1 MRLIYKIST
10 QMSILLVLIIV
21 TSFYWWQTTFSS
33 KKIKINLSE
42 SNIVP
47 ALNIEEAEYT
57 GYSKD
62 GQKFSISAKL
72 ITENTNNNT
81 IINLTKPKAF
91 IETGENSILLSS
103 NIGELHIN
111 KNLIFLKNNVSLVD
125 KVMDYKILADNLNA
139 NLNKSEFSSKTPIH
153 FLIPSGEITSESFIF
168 KKNEQ
173 KMLFSGKSKLI
184 INKLY

>member
-1 MRLIYKIST
+1 MRLIYKTST
-10 QMSILLVLIIV
+10 QMGILLVLIIV

-33 KKIKINLSE
+33 KKIKINIKE

-47 ALNIEEAEYT
+47 SLNIEEAEYT

-72 ITENTNNNT
+72 ITENSNNNA

-91 IETGENSILLSS
+91 IETGENAILLSS
-103 NIGELHIN
+103 NIGELDIN
-111 KNLIFLKNNVSLVD
+111 KNLIFLKNNVSFVD
-125 KVMDYKILADNLNA
+125 KIMNYKILADNLSA

-153 FLIPSGEITSESFIF
+153 FLIPSGEIKSESFIF

-173 KMLFSGKSKLI
+173 KILFLGKSKLV

>member
-1 MRLIYKIST
+1 
-10 QMSILLVLIIV
+10 MSILLFLIIV
-21 TSFYWWQTTFSS
+21 SSFYWWQTAFSS
-33 KKIKINLSE
+33 KKIKINFNE

-47 ALNIEEAEYT
+47 ALNIEEAKYT

-72 ITENTNNNT
+72 ISENTNNNSIVNMT
-81 IINLTKPKAF
+81 QPKAS
-91 IETGENSILLSS
+91 IETGKNTILLSS
-103 NIGELHIN
+103 NIGELDIN

-125 KVMDYKILADNLNA
+125 TLMNYKILTDNLNA
-139 NLNKSEFSSKTPIH
+139 NLNKSEFFSETPIH

-173 KMLFSGKSKLI
+173 KMLFSGKSKLV

>member
-1 MRLIYKIST
+1 MRLIYKTST
-10 QMSILLVLIIV
+10 QMSILLFLIIV

-33 KKIKINLSE
+33 KKIKINFNE

-57 GYSKD
+57 GYSDD

-72 ITENTNNNT
+72 ISENANKNT
-81 IINLTKPKAF
+81 IINMTKPKAS

-103 NIGELHIN
+103 NIGELDIN

-173 KMLFSGKSKLI
+173 KILFSGKSKLV

>member
-1 MRLIYKIST
+1 MRLIYKTST
-10 QMSILLVLIIV
+10 QMSILLILIIV
-21 TSFYWWQTTFSS
+21 TSFYWWLTTFSS

-47 ALNIEEAEYT
+47 ALNIEEAEYI

-72 ITENTNNNT
+72 ITENANNNT
-81 IINLTKPKAF
+81 IINLTEPKAF
-91 IETGENSILLSS
+91 IETDENSILLSS

-125 KVMDYKILADNLNA
+125 KLMNYKILADNLNA
-139 NLNKSEFSSKTPIH
+139 NLNESEFSSSTPIH

-168 KKNEQ
+168 KKKEQ
-173 KMLFSGKSKLI
+173 KILFSGKSKLV